1 MTNQDW
7 TTAAPYDF
15 QATANG
21 IYTAALTRMYGWIAL
36 GLVTTGAAAAIA
48 YRLGILDGIGLFG
61 YLAIVGLALGL
72 LIALHFT
79 AHRAPAPVTAALY
92 LAFTAVEGVAI
103 SYIFGAYTYQTI
115 VTAFGLTAGLF
126 TAMSIIGFTTKRDLS
141 KLGPI
146 LLFGLVGLVIVSVI
160 NIFIGSGIL
169 SWIVTL
175 VALPLFLALVVW
187 ETKEVKELAQQ
198 AAQDGD
204 AQAARRIAIIGAVG
218 LYLAFLNIFLI
229 LLRIV
234 QFFSGDGD

>member
-1 MTNQDW
+1 MTNPDW
-7 TTAAPYDF
+7 TTTRPYDF
-15 QATANG
+15 EAAG
-21 IYTAALTRMYGWIAL
+21 DHIYTAAITRMYGWIAL

-48 YRLGILDGIGLFG
+48 YRLGALDGIGLIG
-61 YLAIVGLALGL
+61 YLVIIGVALALL
-72 LIALHFT
+72 VALYLT
-79 AHRAPAPVTAALY
+79 VHRVPAPVSAALY

-103 SYIFGAYTYQTI
+103 SYIFGAYTNQTI
-115 VTAFGLTAGLF
+115 VLAFGLTAGLF
-126 TAMSIIGFTTKRDLS
+126 TAMSVIGFTTRRDLS
-141 KLGPI
+141 KLGPV
-146 LLFGLVGLVIVSVI
+146 LLFGLVGVVIVSVS

-198 AAQDGD
+198 AARDGD
-204 AQAARRIAIIGAVG
+204 ENAARQIAIIGAAG

-234 QFFSGDGD
+234 QFFSGDD

>member
-1 MTNQDW
+1 MTNPDW
-7 TTAAPYDF
+7 TTTRPYDF
-15 QATANG
+15 EAAG
-21 IYTAALTRMYGWIAL
+21 DRIYTAAITRMYGWIAL

-48 YRLGILDGIGLFG
+48 YRLGALDSIGLIG
-61 YLAIVGLALGL
+61 YLVIIGVALALL
-72 LIALHFT
+72 VALYLT
-79 AHRAPAPVTAALY
+79 VHRVPAPVSAVLY

-103 SYIFGAYTYQTI
+103 SYIFGAYTNETI
-115 VTAFGLTAGLF
+115 VLAFGLTAGLF

-141 KLGPI
+141 KLGPM
-146 LLFGLVGLVIVSVI
+146 LLFGLVGVVIVSVI

-198 AAQDGD
+198 AAEDGD
-204 AQAARRIAIIGAVG
+204 EKAARRIAIIGAAG
-218 LYLAFLNIFLI
+218 LYIAFLNIFLI

-234 QFFSGDGD
+234 QFFSGDD